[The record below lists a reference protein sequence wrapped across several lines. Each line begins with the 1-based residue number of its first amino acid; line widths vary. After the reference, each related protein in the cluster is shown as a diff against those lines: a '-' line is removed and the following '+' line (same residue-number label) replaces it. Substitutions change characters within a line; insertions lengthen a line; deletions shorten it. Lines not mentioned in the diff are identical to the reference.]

1 MNWFDSREDLEASA
15 LLGELSDLCEC
26 PPDTLRRAAK
36 IAETFGFAFFDRL
49 LCLAHRGC
57 EPCGPNG
64 GNGGEKFPPPPFL
77 LLFRRS
83 AARGISRLQ
92 KRGVAHDR

>member
-64 GNGGEKFPPPPFL
+64 GNGGEKFPPPPPSSSCSGEVL
-77 LLFRRS
+77 PEEYPGCRN
-83 AARGISRLQ
+83 
-92 KRGVAHDR
+92 VE

>member
-64 GNGGEKFPPPPFL
+64 GNGGEKFPPPPL
-77 LLFRRS
+77 PPPVQEKCCPRNIP
-83 AARGISRLQ
+83 AAETWSST
-92 KRGVAHDR
+92 